1 MNKRDYYDVLGVSK
15 DATDAEIKS
24 AFRKLAKKYHPDLNK
39 EADAAEKFKECQ
51 EAYDVL
57 SDTNKRK
64 NYDQFGHSAFD
75 QNGNSYGNYGGFN
88 GFEGFDSSSFGF
100 GDDFDLG
107 DIFERVF
114 GQGYSGNSRSKS
126 RKQRGSDVLYR
137 MEISFEDAVFGC
149 KKDITLETTDKCEH
163 CDGKGG
169 FKESKCSTCG
179 GSGSITR
186 EQNTILG
193 SFVSRT
199 TCPDCKGEGTTYKER
214 CNDCKGKGIVKSRK
228 TITITIPEGVDTGS
242 RIRIAGKGE
251 SGINGGA
258 NGDLFIETVVLN
270 HKLYK
275 REGNDIFIDL
285 PINIVEATLGTKK
298 EVPSLYGN
306 LILNIP
312 SGTQNGDM
320 HKIKDKGVP
329 YINSSKVG
337 DMYVNIKVVIP
348 TKLDRKQKELF
359 NELSK
364 TDLDNDTIN
373 KFKKIFKR

>member
-1 MNKRDYYDVLGVSK
+1 MSKRDYYDVLGVSK
-15 DATDAEIKS
+15 NASDAEIKS

-39 EADAAEKFKECQ
+39 EPDAAEKFKECQ

-57 SDTNKRK
+57 SDANKRK
-64 NYDQFGHSAFD
+64 NYDQFGHAAFD
-75 QNGNSYGNYGGFN
+75 QNGGNYGSYGGFS
-88 GFEGFDSSSFGF
+88 GFEGFASSSFGF
-100 GDDFDLG
+100 GDEFDLG
-107 DIFERVF
+107 DIFERMF
-114 GQGYSGNSRSKS
+114 GQGYSQSSRSKK
-126 RKQRGSDVLYR
+126 RRQKGADVLYK

-163 CDGKGG
+163 CNGKGG

-214 CNDCKGKGIVKSRK
+214 CSYCKGKGIVKTRK
-228 TITITIPEGVDTGS
+228 TITITIPKGIDTGS
-242 RIRIAGKGE
+242 RIRIPDKGE
-251 SGINGGA
+251 SGINGGS
-258 NGDLFIETVVLN
+258 NGDLYIETVVLE
-270 HKLYK
+270 HKVFK
-275 REGNDIFIDL
+275 RDGNDIYIEL

-298 EVPSLYGN
+298 EVPTLYGD
-306 LILNIP
+306 IVLNIP
-312 SGTQNGDM
+312 AGSQNGDM
-320 HKIKDKGVP
+320 HKIKEKGVP
-329 YINSSKVG
+329 YVNSSRIG
-337 DMYVNIKVVIP
+337 DMYVNLKVVIP
-348 TKLDRKQKELF
+348 TKLDRKQRELF

-364 TDLDNDTIN
+364 TNLDNDIIN